1 MQRSDVVA
9 TLHKVG
15 LPDLAA
21 LAEQRL
27 DDQVDLKEVQDL
39 MAPYGVTTEVLMDRM
54 GASP

>member
-1 MQRSDVVA
+1 MQRNDVVA

-27 DDQVDLKEVQDL
+27 E
-39 MAPYGVTTEVLMDRM
+39 MTESTSKRCKT
-54 GASP
+54 